1 MLPITTTPMTNGVSF
16 SATNGACCSLLLSYP
31 LTKYADRLTAGSGV
45 TINIQSTGAFPLVV
59 RSAMS
64 ETAAFTNFYSTTKS
78 GNYYPEIRG
87 DICFLIFRD
96 NSYCSFD
103 PYIFNYYSDYGD

>member
-1 MLPITTTPMTNGVSF
+1 MSF

-31 LTKYADRLTAGSGV
+31 LTKYDYNLNNVASGV
-45 TINIQSTGAFPLVV
+45 TINIHSTGAFPLVG

-64 ETAAFTNFYSTTKS
+64 ETSAFTNFYSTTKS
-78 GNYYPEIRG
+78 GNYYPEIRY

-96 NSYCSFD
+96 NHYCSFN
-103 PYIFNYYSDYGD
+103 PNIFNWYSDYGD